1 MAIRH
6 PPDNNVPPVIRRQR
20 GETPRVIRFEEPP
33 RGFARR
39 LLRFFFRPYI
49 VIPLILIAG
58 LSIAVLAYYWVAF
71 SGRIDNLLRG
81 DVFTR
86 SAGIY
91 AAPKQI
97 RVGQTISEDDLI
109 GYLKRSGYVERN
121 QQADSARGRYD
132 MSGSMVDIEPGADSI
147 VDGSRPFPQLRI
159 EFNRSGK
166 GISYISD
173 RQNGAHLEKAQLE
186 PELISSVTGRERAKR
201 RVIGFND
208 VPNDLRN
215 AITVTEDRSFFEHYG
230 VNVRGIIRA
239 LLRRYDSDPHSPIAR
254 QGGSSITQQLV
265 KNLLLSP
272 EYSLKR

>member
-6 PPDNNVPPVIRRQR
+6 PPDQNVPPVIRRQR
-20 GETPRVIRFEEPP
+20 GEAPRVIRYEEPR

-39 LLRFFFRPYI
+39 LLRLFFRPYI
-49 VIPLILIAG
+49 VIPIILIAG
-58 LSIAVLAYYWVAF
+58 LSIALLAYYWVVF

-97 RVGQTISEDDLI
+97 RVGQSITEDDLI

-121 QQADSARGRYD
+121 QQADSARGRYT
-132 MSGSMVDIEPGADSI
+132 MSGSMVDVEPGADSM
-147 VDGSRPFPQLRI
+147 VDGAKSFPQIRV
-159 EFNRSGK
+159 EFNRGGK
-166 GISYISD
+166 AISYITD
-173 RQNGAHLEKAQLE
+173 RQNGAHLDKAQLE

-208 VPNDLRN
+208 LPPDLVQ
-215 AITVTEDRSFFEHYG
+215 AS
-230 VNVRGIIRA
+230 
-239 LLRRYDSDPHSPIAR
+239 
-254 QGGSSITQQLV
+254 
-265 KNLLLSP
+265 
-272 EYSLKR
+272 